1 MYRSAALLL
10 VVLCATSLLAQP
22 APPPSLADE
31 SVHKSWDAFRQMVG
45 KDWIAQWTK
54 DGRHIVAFSGA
65 STNLAT
71 RADLGVGG
79 AAAVSG
85 ADVATLND
93 ITSRKLDGV
102 QQFVIQQQYRA
113 RPGAPPEP
121 IENARVVVSVSRN
134 AVYDVTIN
142 SVPDQVAPTAIR
154 SRSSAVQTA
163 KKLLDA
169 DLDRLTDED
178 GKKLRVRFPHI
189 KVDEAEPT
197 SDRTALI
204 SVGPKLFR
212 VFRVKVRAFVTI
224 SSRPTNIVLRE
235 YAIDA
240 NSTAQDGSAVVQ
252 RKDLLHLGRHVQM
265 RVFDPN
271 PLTTLNEC
279 HLDAAANLD
288 EAMTTFDV
296 VVRDAVGGSL
306 FPSGAT
312 VQICDIEGPPTA
324 PPHVAD
330 AAMPQFVF
338 DHGKPEFAAAMAY
351 VHLDA
356 MQTYVRDK
364 LGFADLVMP
373 VQVDVDGSDLD
384 TSIHACYSDTP
395 EGDGYLSFGHR
406 PGAFLAEDG
415 ELVAHEY
422 GHVLLFRT
430 TAGRFEI
437 ARDASHPE
445 SEAGAISEG
454 FADYWALSTFY
465 EKTKAS
471 GHRIDCFGE
480 WAKGGPCMRTASD
493 KSFHDDF
500 IDGAN
505 DHVNG
510 EVWLSMLF
518 DLFRAMHFDRDK
530 ANTIILLGHLNR
542 ADRGLAPTMAEIA
555 DGIVTAD
562 VQVFNGRHKEAA
574 CAVFM
579 LHGLSSLPC
588 CAEKTCGATFGPAI
602 TLPPPVPTRPR
613 RLADH
618 CVAPALVHG
627 GH

>member
-1 MYRSAALLL
+1 
-10 VVLCATSLLAQP
+10 
-22 APPPSLADE
+22 
-31 SVHKSWDAFRQMVG
+31 
-45 KDWIAQWTK
+45 
-54 DGRHIVAFSGA
+54 
-65 STNLAT
+65 
-71 RADLGVGG
+71 
-79 AAAVSG
+79 
-85 ADVATLND
+85 
-93 ITSRKLDGV
+93 
-102 QQFVIQQQYRA
+102 
-113 RPGAPPEP
+113 
-121 IENARVVVSVSRN
+121 
-134 AVYDVTIN
+134 
-142 SVPDQVAPTAIR
+142 
-154 SRSSAVQTA
+154 
-163 KKLLDA
+163 
-169 DLDRLTDED
+169 
-178 GKKLRVRFPHI
+178 
-189 KVDEAEPT
+189 
-197 SDRTALI
+197 
-204 SVGPKLFR
+204 
-212 VFRVKVRAFVTI
+212 
-224 SSRPTNIVLRE
+224 
-235 YAIDA
+235 
-240 NSTAQDGSAVVQ
+240 
-252 RKDLLHLGRHVQM
+252 
-265 RVFDPN
+265 
-271 PLTTLNEC
+271 
-279 HLDAAANLD
+279 
-288 EAMTTFDV
+288 
-296 VVRDAVGGSL
+296 
-306 FPSGAT
+306 
-312 VQICDIEGPPTA
+312 
-324 PPHVAD
+324 
-330 AAMPQFVF
+330 
-338 DHGKPEFAAAMAY
+338 
-351 VHLDA
+351 

-555 DGIVTAD
+555 DGIVGRRAGVQRPAQRSGMRRIHAPRSQLPSVLRRENLRRD
-562 VQVFNGRHKEAA
+562 VRSGDHASAARPDEAA
-574 CAVFM
+574 QI
-579 LHGLSSLPC
+579 GRSLRRAGARARRALNPRSRVALQLTRGGQPC
-588 CAEKTCGATFGPAI
+588 LRAPAE
-602 TLPPPVPTRPR
+602 PR
-613 RLADH
+613 RPSRVTIFESTTPCLREDAATPSADR
-618 CVAPALVHG
+618 AG
-627 GH
+627 GLLREPR